1 MQKSTTRAKIKYNA
15 KAYKTLTIRFKNDDN
30 TIDLLK
36 KFAKIMDRS
45 TNETARR
52 ILTLYLI
59 DAQKQLQF

>member
-1 MQKSTTRAKIKYNA
+1 MQKATTRAKNKYNA

-36 KFAKIMDRS
+36 NFAKIMNRS
-45 TNETARR
+45 TNEAARK
-52 ILTLYLI
+52 ILALYLK